1 MGKKKKSNGSR
12 RSIYSH
18 TTPQSNQHRDTMNMK
33 MFSLPLLLL
42 LLLGGAASV
51 TKAQDCTTI
60 AELAVAA
67 NLTTLAALAD
77 AAGLIPLLSN
87 ASTAVT
93 VLAPSDDAFAFIFA
107 AFDTSL
113 EEVLGNA
120 TNIDFIGSFILPLH
134 VLPAPVRA
142 SELVNEEMYSTL
154 LTLNPTPFG
163 TDDPAFVPAA
173 TELTAYVGETVSFSP
188 IPSPVNAT
196 VISADNVACSSI
208 VHIIDAVLFPPF
220 EDDIPDVNSPDDI
233 EA

>member
-77 AAGLIPLLSN
+77 AA
-87 ASTAVT
+87 TAVP

-208 VHIIDAVLFPPF
+208 VHIIDAVLFPAF

>member
-77 AAGLIPLLSN
+77 AA
-87 ASTAVT
+87 
-93 VLAPSDDAFAFIFA
+93 FAFIFA

-154 LTLNPTPFG
+154 L
-163 TDDPAFVPAA
+163 
-173 TELTAYVGETVSFSP
+173 
-188 IPSPVNAT
+188 
-196 VISADNVACSSI
+196 
-208 VHIIDAVLFPPF
+208 
-220 EDDIPDVNSPDDI
+220 
-233 EA
+233 